1 MLPKSCLNRAIED
14 TYSFLRLSICV
25 NSKRVEIDNSRME
38 NTIRSLVLKRKNYL
52 LYKNDVFTYKTYSLI
67 TAYKYS
73 IIRMIS

>member
-1 MLPKSCLNRAIED
+1 
-14 TYSFLRLSICV
+14 
-25 NSKRVEIDNSRME
+25 ME

>member
-38 NTIRSLVLKRKNYL
+38 NTIRSLVLKERTICSTRMMYSHIRLTL
-52 LYKNDVFTYKTYSLI
+52 L
-67 TAYKYS
+67 
-73 IIRMIS
+73 